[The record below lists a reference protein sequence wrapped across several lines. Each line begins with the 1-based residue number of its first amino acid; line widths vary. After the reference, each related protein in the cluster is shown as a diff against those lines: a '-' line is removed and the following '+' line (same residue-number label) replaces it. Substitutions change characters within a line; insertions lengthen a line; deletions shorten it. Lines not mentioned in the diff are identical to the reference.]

1 MRLEGKVAV
10 MLVWYARRNILVPV
24 RLSERLDARNGYL
37 EEEWLGS
44 SLRRYEETIGQTM
57 ERDPEAPFRSPPFHT
72 SPATSTRAVSTPRRL
87 AARFTQLYTVDTS
100 VCLP

>member
-1 MRLEGKVAV
+1 
-10 MLVWYARRNILVPV
+10 MLVWYARRNFLAPV
-24 RLSERLDARNGYL
+24 RLSESLDAHNAYL

-57 ERDPEAPFRSPPFHT
+57 ERDPEAPLPLPAVPYIT
-72 SPATSTRAVSTPRRL
+72 SDKHSSRVNSRRL
-87 AARFTQLYTVDTS
+87 AARFTQLYRVTTF